1 MAMARAPFQVLV
13 YPYRRTAE
21 AEFEFALFRRADGG
35 WWQGIAG
42 GGEDD
47 ETPLDAARREAD
59 EEAGLPT
66 DLPVL
71 ELCTVQSV
79 PVTGFRDSH
88 LWGEDV
94 YVIPQYSFG
103 ILVQEAEIE
112 LSCEHTEFRWMSYD
126 EAHRLLRYDEDRTA
140 LWELRQRLR
149 GHGPRG

>member
-1 MAMARAPFQVLV
+1 MARAPFQVLV

-42 GGEDD
+42 GGEDG

-59 EEAGLPT
+59 EEAGLPP
-66 DLPVL
+66 DLPVVGL
-71 ELCTVQSV
+71 STVQSV
-79 PVTGFRDSH
+79 PVTEFRDSH
-88 LWGEDV
+88 LWGEEV

-103 ILVQEAEIE
+103 ILAQEAEIA
-112 LSCEHTEFRWMSYD
+112 LSREHTEVRWMSYD
-126 EAHRLLRYDEDRTA
+126 EARRLLQYDGDRTA

>member
-1 MAMARAPFQVLV
+1 VLV

-42 GGEDD
+42 GGEDG

-59 EEAGLPT
+59 EEAGLPP
-66 DLPVL
+66 DLPVVGL
-71 ELCTVQSV
+71 STVQSV
-79 PVTGFRDSH
+79 PVTEFRDSH
-88 LWGEDV
+88 LWGEEV

-103 ILVQEAEIE
+103 ILAQEAEIA
-112 LSCEHTEFRWMSYD
+112 LSREHTEVRWMSYD
-126 EAHRLLRYDEDRTA
+126 EARRLLQYDGDRTA

>member
-1 MAMARAPFQVLV
+1 MARAPFQVLV

-21 AEFEFALFRRADGG
+21 AEFEFALFRRADGE

-42 GGEDD
+42 GGEDG

-59 EEAGLPT
+59 EEARLPL
-66 DLPVL
+66 DLPVV
-71 ELCTVQSV
+71 ELDTVQSV
-79 PVTGFRDSH
+79 PVTEFRDSH

-103 ILVQEAEIE
+103 IQAQGVEIV
-112 LSCEHTEFRWMSYD
+112 LSREHTEVRWMSYD
-126 EAHRLLRYDEDRTA
+126 EAHRLLRYDGDRTA
-140 LWELRQRLR
+140 LWELLQRLR